1 MRLEL
6 CTFPVTDI
14 IFDQRTSYDDCG
26 SLQINR
32 DELVKMVLSD
42 KRITKAD
49 IDIVRP
55 GEETRV
61 TWVRDV
67 VEPRVKASGT
77 GGVFPG
83 IIGSVEPVGSGKTH
97 RLSGMGIVAAV
108 EYTSSLK
115 TGSGRAHPAL
125 LDMFGPAAAIS
136 IFASTINIVLVMTL
150 EEGLNEFEGHTVV
163 QAAECRLAEYLARTT
178 LAKEPASIEVFELT
192 QVNDSLPKVG
202 YVLGFNTSWY
212 SPTGVH
218 FYGMPIKESLPTLVH
233 PNIFFDGAVSPTAI
247 DGAMRGTLWEW
258 CNQPIIR
265 ELYRQHGTSLN
276 FQGVLLHRSRW
287 DTHAGKEIAAY
298 QVAEM
303 AHLLRWDGAMITWLL
318 SGNAFVDTMLAIRAC
333 ERRGIKTVLVVD
345 EYSVGKGGTDVPL
358 IMTVPEADAM
368 VSTGTRDMAIDLPP
382 ALRVVGPNNTY
393 RDFTPGRPD
402 VPAAGPINLDSWER
416 IVGTVDPW
424 GRARRTCETY

>member
-6 CTFPVTDI
+6 CTFPVADI
-14 IFDQRTSYDDCG
+14 VFGRRTSYDNG
-26 SLQINR
+26 VLQVNKDQLLGMI
-32 DELVKMVLSD
+32 LSD

-55 GEETRV
+55 GEEARI

-67 VEPRVKASGT
+67 VEPRVKASGS
-77 GGVFPG
+77 GRVFPG
-83 IIGSVEPVGSGKTH
+83 IIGLPEPVGAGRTH
-97 RLSGMGIVAAV
+97 RLSGIGVVASV
-108 EYTSSLK
+108 GYTSTLK

-125 LDMFGPAAAIS
+125 FDMFGPAAPIS
-136 IFASTINIVLVMTL
+136 VFASTINIVLIMTL
-150 EEGLNEFEGHTVV
+150 EQELNEFEGHTIV
-163 QAAECRLAEYLARTT
+163 QVAECNVAEYLARTT
-178 LAKEPASIEVFELT
+178 LGQQPASVEVLELT
-192 QVNDSLPKVG
+192 EVDDSLPRVG
-202 YVLGFNTSWY
+202 YILGFNTSWY

-233 PNIFFDGAVSPTAI
+233 PNIFFDGALTPTAI
-247 DGAMRGTLWEW
+247 DGARRGTLWEW
-258 CNQPIIR
+258 CNHPIIR
-265 ELYRQHGTSLN
+265 ELYRQHGKSLN
-276 FQGVLLHRSRW
+276 FRGVILHRSRW
-287 DTHAGKEIAAY
+287 DTHPGKEIAAH

-303 AHLLRWDGAMITWLL
+303 AHMLRWEGAMITWLL

-345 EYSVGKGGTDVPL
+345 EYTVGKDGTDVPL

-382 ALRVVGPNNTY
+382 VSRVVGPTDVY
-393 RDFTPGRPD
+393 KEFTPGRPD
-402 VPAAGPINLDSWER
+402 LPAKGAIKLDSWER
-416 IVGTVDPW
+416 IVGASDPW